1 MYSLECT
8 RNRNEIILMTP
19 RYDYRCP
26 DCKAF
31 QIVVHDFHSQDTQTC
46 PDCGGTM
53 QKQYSV
59 PGVVFRGSGFYKT
72 DNR

>member
-1 MYSLECT
+1 
-8 RNRNEIILMTP
+8 MTP

-31 QIVVHDFHSQDTQTC
+31 QIVVHDFHATDEQSC

-53 QKQYSV
+53 KKQISLPAV
-59 PGVVFRGSGFYKT
+59 HFKGSGFYKT
-72 DNR
+72 DNPK

>member
-1 MYSLECT
+1 
-8 RNRNEIILMTP
+8 MTP
-19 RYDYRCP
+19 RYDYKCP
-26 DCKAF
+26 KCKAY
-31 QIVVHDFHSQDTQTC
+31 QIIVHDFHSTDVQTC
-46 PDCGGTM
+46 PECGDVM